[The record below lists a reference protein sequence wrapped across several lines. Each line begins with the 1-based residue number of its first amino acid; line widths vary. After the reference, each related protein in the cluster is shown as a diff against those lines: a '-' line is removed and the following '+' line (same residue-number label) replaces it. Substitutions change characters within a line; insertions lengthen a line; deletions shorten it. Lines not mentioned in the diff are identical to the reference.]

1 MKIDKSQLK
10 NLEIIWE
17 DKKRTIF
24 GLPISFTTYKLNKE
38 TLIIKTGWLNTNE
51 DDIKLYRILDLSVK
65 KSFMQRIFGVGTIKI
80 NSSDKSLGEFEI
92 KNVKEVDTVKQLIS
106 QNVEEQRELKR
117 ISGRE
122 FMVDIDDDD
131 MN

>member
-51 DDIKLYRILDLSVK
+51 DDVKLYRILDLSVN
-65 KSFMQRIFGVGTIKI
+65 KSFIQRIFGVGTIKI

>member
-65 KSFMQRIFGVGTIKI
+65 KSFIQRIFGVGTIKI

>member
-38 TLIIKTGWLNTNE
+38 ALIIKTGWLNTNE

-122 FMVDIDDDD
+122 FMVDVDDDD

>member
-10 NLEIIWE
+10 ILEIIWE
-17 DKKRTIF
+17 DKKRTLF

-65 KSFMQRIFGVGTIKI
+65 TSFIQRILGVGTIKI

>member
-51 DDIKLYRILDLSVK
+51 DDVKLYRILDLSVK
-65 KSFMQRIFGVGTIKI
+65 KSFIQRIFGVGTIKI